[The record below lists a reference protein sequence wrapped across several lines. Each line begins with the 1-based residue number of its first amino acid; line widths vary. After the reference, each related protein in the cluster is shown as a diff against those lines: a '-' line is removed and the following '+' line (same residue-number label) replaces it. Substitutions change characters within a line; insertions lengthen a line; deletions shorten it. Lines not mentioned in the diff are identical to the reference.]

1 MAKESSARVSTQE
14 EDLKKRSTKKVKTR
28 DDVDLNQPSECMDI
42 VGQEHDV
49 ERLSK
54 ISYKESLLTSPGLSP
69 GGDTMAMDGID
80 ENAPNSEDQW
90 YIDAEKEDLGEKPF
104 DPCPTIP
111 VSKEEFDEWCKPWRN
126 ALIVKV
132 LGKRVGLG
140 FIEQRLRRDWAKK
153 DEADYSHALLEGPWM
168 IAGHYLI
175 VQRWRPFFLNSE
187 NQVKK
192 IAAWIRIPNLPIELY
207 NPRFFSTDFG
217 IQHDTRPN
225 QNLPN
230 FGPWMMVRR
239 QNKKKKAISSN
250 GKGGNIHE
258 INRGEKL
265 APEDIVESIEEGRGS
280 RYNILYEENPHDVEV
295 HAMHVDSEKSINN
308 TQDGLQAA
316 KAHNNVEKI
325 QPIYKKILKQSAEK
339 NPQGIKKPNHGLIGL
354 KPNEKGNKLK
364 AKMLE
369 QSLPKAKEHINEA
382 SLVIHNKKNS
392 EMEAMELVMLEHMR
406 CLQDDQREAFEISKW
421 MQSPLEA
428 HEVRNNFLIQNPS
441 SSMRP
446 PDPGSGKLISVL
458 NDPLHVFVMMNI
470 ICWNCRGAGGKS
482 FHSLIR
488 DMRKEYDAH
497 FIILLETHVSGMK
510 GKKIRDKMGFDGSF
524 IVEAI
529 GHSGG
534 IWDVVVL
541 DYSHQLVHLQGIC
554 KSWPDVKQNH
564 IWRIGDGSVIK
575 FWQHNWVPN
584 LGSLDQ
590 HVPQVRTNYV
600 EYSSNWDLNKLNSW
614 LPEDM
619 VKKIAAISPPSPW
632 KMPDHVAWNLDCAFA
647 SAVWDNLLPLA
658 WNQSFFSSNL
668 QDWLSSNLS
677 TSRNWQCLFGV
688 VTSSLWFFRNKL
700 IFEGNSTTVASAIAQ
715 IRVRFDE
722 FNRSSRSKVH
732 LNAPYAN
739 HARLISWK
747 PPSEDAVKLNVD
759 GSYMAITNNAACGGI
774 FRNYLGGFIKGFS
787 CNLGSCS
794 IMHAELWG
802 IVHGLRIATSLNLSC
817 VIVESDSTSALK
829 FITQSCPATHSCS
842 SLIEE
847 IKLQANRIPHVYWNN
862 VPREANSVADQLA
875 KKGQH
880 LPLGLHTFD
889 SAPCEISHILAS
901 DIASV
906 PLFRGI

>member
-1 MAKESSARVSTQE
+1 MAKENSARVSTQE

-80 ENAPNSEDQW
+80 ENAPNPKDQW

-153 DEADYSHALLEGPWM
+153 GNINVIDMDRDYFLVHFSDEADYSHALLEGPWM

-207 NPRFFSTDFG
+207 NPRFLWRVGSAIGQMLKIDRTTSIHSRGRFARICVEIDLAKQLVPRISVLGSELNIEYEGLYQICFNCGRYGHRMDQCGETVVEQVETQKVENTDQKTDSGDNQAIDDNQNGSSTDFG

-325 QPIYKKILKQSAEK
+325 QPIYKKILKQGAGK

-406 CLQDDQREAFEISKW
+406 CLQDDQREAFEISKR

-446 PDPGSGKLISVL
+446 PDPGSGVAL
-458 NDPLHVFVMMNI
+458 NSNKQTSPTLENPSKNQLKD
-470 ICWNCRGAGGKS
+470 GKS
-482 FHSLIR
+482 SHESAGL
-488 DMRKEYDAH
+488 
-497 FIILLETHVSGMK
+497 
-510 GKKIRDKMGFDGSF
+510 
-524 IVEAI
+524 
-529 GHSGG
+529 
-534 IWDVVVL
+534 VL
-541 DYSHQLVHLQGIC
+541 GTQ
-554 KSWPDVKQNH
+554 P
-564 IWRIGDGSVIK
+564 
-575 FWQHNWVPN
+575 
-584 LGSLDQ
+584 
-590 HVPQVRTNYV
+590 
-600 EYSSNWDLNKLNSW
+600 
-614 LPEDM
+614 
-619 VKKIAAISPPSPW
+619 
-632 KMPDHVAWNLDCAFA
+632 
-647 SAVWDNLLPLA
+647 
-658 WNQSFFSSNL
+658 
-668 QDWLSSNLS
+668 
-677 TSRNWQCLFGV
+677 RN
-688 VTSSLWFFRNKL
+688 
-700 IFEGNSTTVASAIAQ
+700 
-715 IRVRFDE
+715 
-722 FNRSSRSKVH
+722 
-732 LNAPYAN
+732 
-739 HARLISWK
+739 
-747 PPSEDAVKLNVD
+747 
-759 GSYMAITNNAACGGI
+759 
-774 FRNYLGGFIKGFS
+774 
-787 CNLGSCS
+787 
-794 IMHAELWG
+794 
-802 IVHGLRIATSLNLSC
+802 
-817 VIVESDSTSALK
+817 
-829 FITQSCPATHSCS
+829 
-842 SLIEE
+842 
-847 IKLQANRIPHVYWNN
+847 
-862 VPREANSVADQLA
+862 
-875 KKGQH
+875 
-880 LPLGLHTFD
+880 
-889 SAPCEISHILAS
+889 
-901 DIASV
+901 
-906 PLFRGI
+906 

>member
-1 MAKESSARVSTQE
+1 
-14 EDLKKRSTKKVKTR
+14 
-28 DDVDLNQPSECMDI
+28 
-42 VGQEHDV
+42 
-49 ERLSK
+49 
-54 ISYKESLLTSPGLSP
+54 
-69 GGDTMAMDGID
+69 
-80 ENAPNSEDQW
+80 
-90 YIDAEKEDLGEKPF
+90 
-104 DPCPTIP
+104 
-111 VSKEEFDEWCKPWRN
+111 
-126 ALIVKV
+126 
-132 LGKRVGLG
+132 
-140 FIEQRLRRDWAKK
+140 
-153 DEADYSHALLEGPWM
+153 
-168 IAGHYLI
+168 
-175 VQRWRPFFLNSE
+175 
-187 NQVKK
+187 
-192 IAAWIRIPNLPIELY
+192 
-207 NPRFFSTDFG
+207 
-217 IQHDTRPN
+217 
-225 QNLPN
+225 
-230 FGPWMMVRR
+230 
-239 QNKKKKAISSN
+239 
-250 GKGGNIHE
+250 
-258 INRGEKL
+258 
-265 APEDIVESIEEGRGS
+265 
-280 RYNILYEENPHDVEV
+280 
-295 HAMHVDSEKSINN
+295 
-308 TQDGLQAA
+308 
-316 KAHNNVEKI
+316 
-325 QPIYKKILKQSAEK
+325 
-339 NPQGIKKPNHGLIGL
+339 
-354 KPNEKGNKLK
+354 
-364 AKMLE
+364 
-369 QSLPKAKEHINEA
+369 
-382 SLVIHNKKNS
+382 
-392 EMEAMELVMLEHMR
+392 
-406 CLQDDQREAFEISKW
+406 
-421 MQSPLEA
+421 
-428 HEVRNNFLIQNPS
+428 
-441 SSMRP
+441 
-446 PDPGSGKLISVL
+446 
-458 NDPLHVFVMMNI
+458 MNI

-524 IVEAI
+524 IVEAV
-529 GHSGG
+529 GHSGGIWCLWDAG

-541 DYSHQLVHLQGIC
+541 DYSHQLVHLQVSCNNSDSWLLSACYGSPQRATRRSLWSNIRSLADNTILPWCLLGDFNAILHDHERQGDSSRVISGACNEIIGWPFTWKRGNLVERLDRGLSNLNWQLKFPEAYLKHLPLLKSDHSPIC
-554 KSWPDVKQNH
+554 L
-564 IWRIGDGSVIK
+564 K
-575 FWQHNWVPN
+575 FAADPSPN
-584 LGSLDQ
+584 RGKRPFRFLAAWLSHPNFND
-590 HVPQVRTNYV
+590 
-600 EYSSNWDLNKLNSW
+600 W

-632 KMPDHVAWNLDCAFA
+632 KMPDHVAWNF
-647 SAVWDNLLPLA
+647 
-658 WNQSFFSSNL
+658 SNL
-668 QDWLSSNLS
+668 QDWVSSNLS

-774 FRNYLGGFIKGFS
+774 LRNYLGGFIKGFS

-817 VIVESDSTSALK
+817 VIVESDSASALK
-829 FITQSCPATHSCS
+829 FITQSYPTTHSCS

-889 SAPCEISHILAS
+889 SAPCEISHIIAS